1 MSCAP
6 NRKPVALGPPATG
19 RGYLELDLFISG
31 IGGQGI
37 QLIGKSLALAAI
49 KDSRHVMLA
58 GEYGGHMRGGSSI
71 GTVVIG
77 AKPLKALPILPHA
90 GSAIAM
96 SHLFWERVGSRLRPG
111 SFVLAEET
119 IAADL
124 PDMEKHRLVKLPA
137 TAIATELGSR
147 MAAGMVMLGAFAALT
162 GAVKIDSAV
171 AAMAEQIPSYRRQ
184 HIEANERA
192 IRAGAAS
199 VTPMVIAVDLDA
211 REVA

>member
-1 MSCAP
+1 M
-6 NRKPVALGPPATG
+6 
-19 RGYLELDLFISG
+19 ELDLFISG

-49 KDSRHVMLA
+49 KDGRHVMLA
-58 GEYGGHMRGGSSI
+58 GEYGGHMRGGSSV

-77 AKPLKALPILPHA
+77 ARPVRALPILPHA
-90 GSAIAM
+90 GSAIAL

-111 SFVLAEET
+111 SLVLAEET

-124 PDMEKHRLVKLPA
+124 PDMARHRLVKLPA
-137 TAIATELGSR
+137 TAMATEQGSR
-147 MAAGMVMLGAFAALT
+147 MAAGMVMLGAFAAMT

-184 HIEANERA
+184 HIDANERA
-192 IRAGAAS
+192 IRAGAAA
-199 VTPMVIAVDLDA
+199 VTPLEFAIDFDAV
-211 REVA
+211 EVA

>member
-1 MSCAP
+1 M
-6 NRKPVALGPPATG
+6 
-19 RGYLELDLFISG
+19 ELDLFISG

-37 QLIGKSLALAAI
+37 QLVGKSLALAAI
-49 KDSRHVMLA
+49 RDGRHVMLA
-58 GEYGGHMRGGSSI
+58 GEYGGHMRGGSSV

-77 AKPLKALPILPHA
+77 ARPLKALPILPHA

-96 SHLFWERVGSRLRPG
+96 SHLFWDRVGSRLRPG
-111 SFVLAEET
+111 SLVLAEES
-119 IAADL
+119 IADDL
-124 PDMEKHRLVKLPA
+124 PEMHRHRLVKLPA
-137 TAIATELGSR
+137 TAIATEQGSR

-162 GAVKIDSAV
+162 GAVRIDSAV

-192 IRAGAAS
+192 IRAGAAA
-199 VTPMVIAVDLDA
+199 VTPLTYAIDFDA

>member
-1 MSCAP
+1 M
-6 NRKPVALGPPATG
+6 
-19 RGYLELDLFISG
+19 ELDLFISG

-37 QLIGKSLALAAI
+37 QLVGKSLALAAI
-49 KDSRHVMLA
+49 RDGRHVMLA

-77 AKPLKALPILPHA
+77 ARPLKALPILPHA

-111 SFVLAEET
+111 SLVLAEAT

-124 PDMEKHRLVKLPA
+124 PGMDKHNLVTLPA
-137 TAIATELGSR
+137 TAIATEQGSR

-171 AAMAEQIPSYRRQ
+171 AAMVEQIPSYRRQ

-192 IRAGAAS
+192 IRAGAA
-199 VTPMVIAVDLDA
+199 AVEPLAYKVDFDA
-211 REVA
+211 EVLGARVA